1 MSQDIDESDE
11 ASGAGSASLAGYEY
25 QIDVSVWLALDLV
38 LVTGRTDALTLE
50 PASQEDLEA
59 TVADTEPGCV
69 VSRASIDDYTL
80 TVQAKR
86 HGGDA
91 WTPTKLKALLKHGS
105 DTRISA
111 AERLK
116 TASARYLLVTS
127 ASVNGDA
134 RKLRRRQPGSWPKP
148 AAMPHVIANGIA
160 HDISG
165 RVAVIANQDDER
177 LRGDIDRLL
186 TEGCRVPNSR
196 LHACRTRLREDA
208 RARIAGAGA
217 GRWRRSEIEA
227 VIREHEGY
235 LASAP
240 ELEHYVH
247 PNNWS
252 DLRAAMAKESGAI
265 IIGQSGTGKTLATK
279 KLYEELHAANPGLT
293 RVPISLG
300 PSQLANDTTPR
311 PVLFDI
317 EDPWGRFDFDP
328 RSRPWNTQLADF
340 LAAARPDAMIIA
352 TSRLDVASESK
363 ALNTVKSWIVNLE
376 AENYGKAERQRLYRT
391 RIDSLPRELQP
402 LARGAERK
410 VLDKLATPYE
420 IQKFFDAMRTQDRE
434 GLKNPPGFVAGAIDA
449 AHVSSIEQTV
459 IDQIEQRCDV
469 RAAAVLYALLIASD
483 KVTRG
488 VLREIEDGLA
498 DRNVAL
504 ERGLSPLVDFFVAA
518 RNLRQGDGGI
528 ITYYHPRVEAG
539 ITRTIEK
546 SEHRQAVRSVLRHLV
561 ELLVSDEGPG
571 AAWGAGAA
579 ARILG
584 RLRDK
589 FGVKPGEAAWCNID
603 TWLEARL
610 AEGGKNFEANLELA
624 ARAGSP
630 VSNQAELARFLL
642 HRPDRSFAGLDSW
655 GRPDHPGAWYQGR
668 ADDPSTKPLLET
680 FIRTVLPRDRTMYP
694 ASFAADLR
702 RLSGELTP
710 AFLAAA
716 AQAVHYGYISSD
728 DAIAAGALDDLEGFE
743 AVVDTAIEVLTPS
756 AKELADVAELR
767 LDIANDVYSDDYAQ
781 HLSENDDGHTAGE
794 FLEGYVSRVRQE
806 KGWQRLAE
814 HRHAERLRSYWLRE
828 LAKQTRDAAIDP
840 EELTGAF
847 QAGFGTDDEDNI
859 WYILAKRWDDRYAPQ
874 LGTRVAE
881 GSPQELAEQAALA
894 CAVEH
899 LEGSWSAIVAGLA
912 EKQAHNRLIEIARGL
927 AYLRS
932 GKSLDGDKH
941 VEAAEAV
948 AAQLPAPYGEI
959 CDAALALRTK
969 EAPVLSAAAQDLLA
983 GVSDPTDD
991 VRAFRLALDAQIALP
1006 VEDDVRWALTTSS
1019 AARTA
1024 IDGIHA
1030 AIRHGMSSE
1039 IEVAIGHRFAHVTAP
1054 ALTAFASPLE
1064 APLPKR
1070 LLDLAAHRASPVRR
1084 GLVDLLKYKSSAEH
1098 QSTLI
1103 KLAGDQWSRHSQTY
1117 GSDSDDYPIAQTAI
1131 GALADI
1137 APLGAA
1143 DDDALYTIAI
1153 DSSDPDVR
1161 SAILDLLAK
1170 TAGVAIQTRIFDLA
1184 VEPGRAR
1191 VRKSAAYA
1199 LLHAGSA
1206 LDQGLIDAVTPQLI
1220 ATRYE
1225 PVAAVF
1231 ALLLGWRGQID
1242 AIRSTAEEIA
1252 PHAKRRVLL
1261 LLTVWTLADRDHG
1274 IAEEIAA
1281 MLPAGHTAVE
1291 WALGG
1296 TLDKVDDDMI
1306 ADLGEHAV
1314 CAEVLKY
1321 MRIKSTEPDA

>member
-1 MSQDIDESDE
+1 MLQDIDESDE
-11 ASGAGSASLAGYEY
+11 GSGAGSAALAGYEY

-38 LVTGRTDALTLE
+38 LVTGRTDTLILE
-50 PASQEDLEA
+50 PASQEDIEA
-59 TVADTEPGCV
+59 TVVDTEPGRV

-80 TVQAKR
+80 IVQAKR
-86 HGGDA
+86 YGGDA
-91 WTPTKLKALLKHGS
+91 WTPTRLKALLKHGS

-127 ASVNGDA
+127 TGLNGDA

-148 AAMPHVIANGIA
+148 AAMPQVIANGIA

-196 LHACRTRLREDA
+196 LEACRTRLREDA

-217 GRWRRSEIEA
+217 GRWRRAEIET
-227 VIREHEGY
+227 VVRDHEGY

-240 ELEHYVH
+240 ELDHYVH
-247 PNNWS
+247 PNNWN
-252 DLRAAMAKESGAI
+252 DLCAAMANKSAAV

-300 PSQLANDTTPR
+300 PSQLVNDTTPR

-328 RSRPWNTQLADF
+328 RSRPWNTKLADF
-340 LAAARPDAMIIA
+340 LSEARPDAMIVA

-363 ALNTVKSWIVNLE
+363 ALNTVKPWIVNLE

-391 RIDSLPRELQP
+391 RIGSLPRELQP
-402 LARGAERK
+402 LARGSERN
-410 VLDKLATPYE
+410 VLDKLAMPYE

-434 GLKNPPGFVAGAIDA
+434 GLKNPPGFVAGAINA
-449 AHVSSIEQTV
+449 AHVNSIEQTV
-459 IDQIEQRCDV
+459 IDQIEERRDV
-469 RAAAVLYALLIASD
+469 RAAAVLYALLIGSD

-488 VLREIEDGLA
+488 VLREIEDGLT

-504 ERGLSPLVDFFVAA
+504 ERGISPLIDFFVAA
-518 RNLRQGDGGI
+518 RNLRQGDGSI

-546 SEHRQAVRSVLRHLV
+546 TEHRQIVRGVLRHLV
-561 ELLVSDEGPG
+561 ELLVSDEGPS

-579 ARILG
+579 ARIMG

-589 FGVKPGEAAWCNID
+589 FGVRPGEAAWRQID
-603 TWLEARL
+603 VWLEARL
-610 AEGGKNFEANLELA
+610 SEGGKDFEANLELA

-630 VSNQAELARFLL
+630 ASNQAEIARFLL
-642 HRPDRSFAGLDSW
+642 HRPDRSFVGLDSW
-655 GRPDHPGAWYQGR
+655 GRPDHPDAWYQSR
-668 ADDPSTKPLLET
+668 ADNHSTKPLLET

-694 ASFAADLR
+694 ASFAADLKR
-702 RLSGELTP
+702 FSGELTP

-716 AQAVHYGYISSD
+716 GQAVHYGYISSD

-743 AVVDTAIEVLTPS
+743 AVVDTAIDVLTPS

-767 LDIANDVYSDDYAQ
+767 LDLANDVYSDDYAQ
-781 HLSENDDGHTAGE
+781 HLSENDDGYTAGE
-794 FLEGYVSRVRQE
+794 FLEAYVSRVRQE
-806 KGWQRLAE
+806 NGWQRLAQ
-814 HRHAERLRSYWLRE
+814 HRHAERLRSFWLRE
-828 LAKQTRDAAIDP
+828 LVKKARDAAVDP
-840 EELTGAF
+840 EELTAVF
-847 QAGFGTDDEDNI
+847 QAAFGTDDEDEI
-859 WYILAKRWDDRYAPQ
+859 WYILTKWWDDRYASQ
-874 LGTRVAE
+874 LGMRVAE

-899 LEGSWSAIVAGLA
+899 LAGSWPALVAGLA

-941 VEAAEAV
+941 VEAAEAA
-948 AAQLPAPYGEI
+948 AAQLPVPYGEI
-959 CDAALALRTK
+959 CDAALALRTRG
-969 EAPVLSAAAQDLLA
+969 APVLSAAAHDLLN

-991 VRAFRLALDAQIALP
+991 VRAFRLALNGYIALP

-1019 AARTA
+1019 NAKTA

-1030 AIRHGMSSE
+1030 AIRHAMNSD
-1039 IEVAIGHRFAHVTAP
+1039 IEAAIDHRFAHVAAP
-1054 ALTAFASPLE
+1054 ALTQFASPLE
-1064 APLPKR
+1064 VPLPKR

-1084 GLVDLLKYKSSAEH
+1084 ALVDLLKSKPSAAH
-1098 QSTLI
+1098 QSTLV
-1103 KLAGDQWSRHSQTY
+1103 KLAGDQWSKHSQTY

-1131 GALADI
+1131 EALADI

-1161 SAILDLLAK
+1161 DAILNLLAK
-1170 TAGVAIQTRIFDLA
+1170 TAGVAFQTRIFDLA
-1184 VEPGRAR
+1184 VEPGRAS

-1199 LLHAGSA
+1199 LLHAGSE
-1206 LDQGLIDAVTPQLI
+1206 LDQELIDAITPQLI
-1220 ATRYE
+1220 STRYE
-1225 PVAAVF
+1225 PVAAVL
-1231 ALLLGWRGQID
+1231 ALLLGWRGRIA
-1242 AIRSTAEEIA
+1242 AIRSAAEEIA
-1252 PHAKRRVLL
+1252 PNAKRRILL
-1261 LLTVWTLADRDHG
+1261 LLTVWTLADRDHRV
-1274 IAEEIAA
+1274 AEEIAA
-1281 MLPAGHTAVE
+1281 MLPAGHRAVE

-1296 TLDKVDDDMI
+1296 TLDKVEDDLI

-1314 CAEVLKY
+1314 CVEVLKY
-1321 MRIKSTEPDA
+1321 MRIKSTDHAL